1 MASIVTLT
9 SNPLYATFSG
19 DVDIYTPTTYGGN
32 SDSGTGSLY
41 MRASGQNLYVAGIT
55 NLFATTITTG
65 STSPFYTQGTGGM
78 VVDLTGVAAGTGL
91 SMTSAYNSSL
101 TVTGTGVSGS
111 NGNLTLSAAGNSIGT
126 VLLSAD
132 GPSTTST
139 SINISATNASSG
151 QVIVQSAGTSATYPP
166 VLIQSTGG
174 GANAKTIIQSNGTGV
189 DAVTLTS
196 SGGGIQATAT
206 GLINITTTNTGSG
219 ITIGTTTTGVPIFL
233 GTTGSLTTVNG
244 DLVVRGTTT
253 TVNTTTLS
261 FLNNAIILN
270 SANNLIGNDAG
281 VAIRRYQIPSNTLTG
296 SVIGNVTTAASYP
309 LGKYPIQETGVAQ
322 AGAAGTITLAP
333 YAFTSANTLDTY
345 YSGWWIYI
353 YAGTGSGQI
362 RRIKTYDGT
371 TQIASIYTT
380 ADNVLGP
387 STQYTI
393 TTIPTALANTNVTI
407 TLSAIPTNFVNN
419 MVVNIS
425 GTNSTPSINGD
436 YVITYTSG
444 ATFTIFTTVAITI
457 AGTAGVVNVSPFSDG
472 LNWATVPDTTSAYNL
487 YSASYVTGFYNET
500 SGFYQFSSIANAED
514 GITNNESQQPQNL
527 LAGEIDISGK
537 TYKNA
542 FAIPSGANVIIN
554 IENHQLSTGMYVKLL
569 AQRGFS
575 TSLPAANP
583 YYVTVLN
590 ADQFQVASGTMTPS
604 VALVTSSSNSWSL
617 TSNVITLTTVTS
629 GAFAPGM
636 IVYGTGILGTAVILS
651 VTGGGITG
659 GTATIAPYTGQANVG
674 ANVNVLTAVAL
685 GATALDVYFYNTS
698 IIKTNVIQPFD
709 PEFPISI
716 PGISVYQQLTI
727 PKTSTANF
735 AVTLTSSS
743 FGAYFLLVCDISGTG
758 AASIFA
764 CTNTGSLGS
773 SPSRIVSVK
782 GSDGQRISA
791 NWNATENITVFQ
803 QPSGSGPGN
812 YIYQVRIL
820 SCL

>member
-1 MASIVTLT
+1 MASIVTTT

-19 DVDIYTPTTYGGN
+19 DLDIYTPATYGGN
-32 SDSGTGSLY
+32 SDSGTGSIY

-65 STSPFYTQGTGGM
+65 SSSPFYTQGTGGM
-78 VVDLTGVAAGTGL
+78 VVNLTGVGAGTGL

-101 TVTGTGVSGS
+101 TVSGAGNSTGT
-111 NGNLTLSAAGNSIGT
+111 LTLSAAGNNIGT
-126 VLLSAD
+126 LLMSAD
-132 GPSTTST
+132 GPSTANP

-151 QVIVQSAGTSATYPP
+151 QVIVQSAGTSATYTP

-174 GANAKTIIQSNGTGV
+174 GANAKTIIQSNGTSNG
-189 DAVTLTS
+189 AITLTS
-196 SGGGIQATAT
+196 SAGGIDATAT
-206 GLINITTTNTGSG
+206 GLINITTTNTSSG

-253 TVNTTTLS
+253 SVNTTTLT
-261 FLNNAIILN
+261 FLNNSIILN
-270 SANNLIGNDAG
+270 SANNLVGNDAG
-281 VAIRRYQIPSNTLTG
+281 VAIRRYQVTSNSLAG
-296 SVIGNVTTAASYP
+296 SVIANVTNATTYP
-309 LGKYPIQETGVAQ
+309 LGKYPIQESGVAQ
-322 AGAAGTITLAP
+322 AGGAGNITLAK
-333 YAFTSANTLDTY
+333 YAYTSVNAQDTY
-345 YSGWWIYI
+345 YSGWWIHI

-387 STQYTI
+387 TTQYTI
-393 TTIPTALANTNVTI
+393 TTIPTALINTNVTI
-407 TLSAIPTNFVNN
+407 TLSSIPTNFVNN

-425 GTNSTPSINGD
+425 GTNTVPSINGD
-436 YVITYTSG
+436 YIITYTSG
-444 ATFTIFTTVAITI
+444 ATFTIFTTVAITG
-457 AGTAGVVNVSPFSDG
+457 AGTAGVVNVSPFTDG
-472 LNWATVPDTTSAYNL
+472 LNWATPPDATSAYNL
-487 YSASYVTGFYNET
+487 YSASYVTSFYNET
-500 SGFYQFSSIANAED
+500 SGFYQFNTIANAED
-514 GITNNESQQPQNL
+514 GITNFEAQQPQNL
-527 LAGEIDISGK
+527 LTGEIDIAGK

-542 FAIPSGANVIIN
+542 FAIPSGTDVIIN
-554 IENHQLSTGMYVKLL
+554 IENHQLVTGMYVKLL

-575 TSLPAANP
+575 TSLPSANP

-604 VALVTSSSNSWSL
+604 IALTTSSSNSWSL
-617 TSNVITLTTVTS
+617 TGNVITLTTVTS
-629 GAFAPGM
+629 GAFAVGM

-659 GTATIAPYTGQANVG
+659 GTATIAPYTGQTNVG
-674 ANVNVLTAVAL
+674 ANSNILTGVAL

-698 IIKTNVIQPFD
+698 ILKTNVIQAYD

-716 PGISVYQQLTI
+716 PGISVYQQIII

-735 AVTLTSSS
+735 AVTLTSNS
-743 FGAYFLLVCDISGTG
+743 FGAYMLLVCDISGIG
-758 AASIFA
+758 ASSIFA
-764 CTNTGSLGS
+764 CTNQGGVGN
-773 SPSRIVSVK
+773 SPSRIVSTK
-782 GSDGQRISA
+782 GSDNQRISA
-791 NWNATENITVFQ
+791 NWNGSQNINIFQ
-803 QPSGSGPGN
+803 QPAGSGGGN

>member
-19 DVDIYTPTTYGGN
+19 DVDIYTPSTYGGN

-65 STSPFYTQGTGGM
+65 SSSPFYTQGTGGM
-78 VVDLTGVAAGTGL
+78 VVNLTGVTSGTGL
-91 SMTSAYNSSL
+91 SMSSAYSSDI

-111 NGNLTLSAAGNSIGT
+111 NGNLTLTASGNSIGT

-132 GPSTTST
+132 GPSTTTT
-139 SINISATNASSG
+139 SINISATNTSSG
-151 QVIVQSAGTSATYPP
+151 QVIVQSAGTSATYTP

-174 GANAKTIIQSNGTGV
+174 GANAKTVITSNGTGT
-189 DAVTLTS
+189 DAITLTS
-196 SGGGIQATAT
+196 SSGGIQATAT
-206 GLINITTTNTGSG
+206 GLINITTTDTSSG
-219 ITIGTTTTGVPIFL
+219 ITIGTTTTGTPIFL
-233 GTTGSLTTVNG
+233 GSTGSLTTVNG

-253 TVNTTTLS
+253 SVNTTTLT
-261 FLNNAIILN
+261 FLNNSIILN
-270 SANNLIGNDAG
+270 SANNLVGNDAG
-281 VAIRRYQIPSNTLTG
+281 IAIRRYQIASNSLTG
-296 SVIGNVTTAASYP
+296 SVIANVTNGSTYP

-322 AGAAGTITLAP
+322 AGAVGTITFAP
-333 YAFTSANTLDTY
+333 YAYTSINTQDTY

-371 TQIASIYTT
+371 TQVASIYTT

-393 TTIPTALANTNVTI
+393 TTIPTALINTNVTI
-407 TLSAIPTNFVNN
+407 TLSSIPTNFVNN

-444 ATFTIFTTVAITI
+444 ATFTIFTTVAITV
-457 AGTAGVVNVSPFSDG
+457 AGTAGVVNVTPFTDG
-472 LNWATVPDTTSAYNL
+472 LDWTTTPDVTSAYNL
-487 YSASYVTGFYNET
+487 YSASYITSFYNET
-500 SGFYQFSSIANAED
+500 SGFYQFNSIANAED
-514 GITNNESQQPQNL
+514 GITNNEAQQPQNL
-527 LAGEIDISGK
+527 LTGEIDIAGK

-542 FAIPSGANVIIN
+542 FAIPSGSNVIIN
-554 IENHQLSTGMYVKLL
+554 IENHQLVTGMYVKLL
-569 AQRGFS
+569 SQRGFS
-575 TSLPAANP
+575 TSLPTANP

-617 TSNVITLTTVTS
+617 TSNVISLTTVTS
-629 GAFAPGM
+629 GAFAAGM

-659 GTATIAPYTGQANVG
+659 GTATIAPYSGQTNVG
-674 ANVNVLTAVAL
+674 ASTDILTAVAL
-685 GATALDVYFYNTS
+685 GATSLDIYFYNTS
-698 IIKTNVIQPFD
+698 ILKTNVIQAYD

-716 PGISVYQQLTI
+716 PGISVYQQLII

-735 AVTLTSSS
+735 AVTLTSST
-743 FGAYFLLVCDISGTG
+743 FGAYMLLVCDISGTG
-758 AASIFA
+758 ASSIFA
-764 CTNTGSLGS
+764 CVNQGSIGT

-782 GSDGQRISA
+782 GSDGQRIAA
-791 NWNATENITVFQ
+791 NWNATENITIFQ
-803 QPSGSGPGN
+803 SPAGVGGGN
-812 YIYQVRIL
+812 YTYQVRIL
-820 SCL
+820 SCI